1 MLMYRRL
8 LSHFS
13 SAE

>member
-8 LSHFS
+8 RI
-13 SAE
+13 